1 MARTPVQVEDAMIAS
16 TQIIDPG
23 IDATK
28 GPHRGA
34 FIQPQ
39 AQVISQTEQLVDDL
53 SLRYSLRYVMTRNPA
68 VMDLYAFNHG
78 LAAGLGSPSTTV
90 LYFYTFTVPEAGGYV
105 FIPSGTVVSTVDST
119 VSFQTTTD
127 LTIPADSFPLY
138 YNSTSRRYEF
148 PVPSASIGV
157 GPEFEI
163 AARRLVNLQTSL
175 AGIVGVFQPFR
186 SSPSAQVEQAA
197 QLGQR
202 QQAKFTGLSLGTPA
216 GLESTVRNFDTSNI
230 LDVSVVYSTEFD
242 LFRRPL
248 NRPGFDIYVVGNV
261 SDTMTETFR
270 SAGGEL
276 KFYLSKRPVQN
287 LNSVIV
293 NGTAVTAQLVRD
305 NKPATADSVR
315 ALDYLL
321 LQAPTDPGSTIQ
333 VSYTYNR
340 LLTDISTFL
349 EKANQRYWQADIL
362 VRAGRQVP
370 MAITIDASALSTV
383 DTLSLI
389 SSIQL
394 ATFTYV
400 NRNLLGLTLFPEGLR
415 QAINSTVAGLSSS
428 RVSLFTRLDQG
439 GVLPVDVQ
447 EMNKTEYP
455 FISPGDL
462 TINVRS

>member
-39 AQVISQTEQLVDDL
+39 AQIISQTEQLVDDL
-53 SLRYSLRYVMTRNPA
+53 SLRYSLRYVQTRNPA

-78 LAAGLGSPSTTV
+78 LAAGLGSPSKTT
-90 LYFYTFTVPEAGGYV
+90 LYFYTFTVPEPGGYV
-105 FIPSGTVVSTVDST
+105 FIPSGTVVATADAT

-127 LTIPADSFPLY
+127 LTVAANAFPLY
-138 YNSTSRRYEF
+138 YNNTTRRYEF
-148 PVPSASIGV
+148 PVAAASIGV

-163 AARRLVNLQTSL
+163 AARRLVTLQTSL
-175 AGIVGVFQPFR
+175 AGIVGVVQPFR
-186 SSPSAQVEQAA
+186 SSPSAQIEQAA
-197 QLGQR
+197 QLAQR
-202 QQAKFTGLSLGTPA
+202 QQTKFTGLSLGTSA

-230 LDVSVVYSTEFD
+230 LDVSVVYSTEYD

-248 NRPGFDIYVVGNV
+248 NRPGFDVYVVGNV
-261 SDTMTETFR
+261 SDTATETFR

-276 KFYLSKRPVQN
+276 KFYLSKTPVQN
-287 LNSVIV
+287 LNSVVI

-305 NKPATADSVR
+305 NLPATGNSVR

-340 LLTDISTFL
+340 LLTDISDFIT
-349 EKANQRYWQADIL
+349 KSNQRYWRADIL
-362 VRAGRQVP
+362 IRAGRQVP
-370 MAITIDASALSTV
+370 MAITVDASALSTV

-394 ATFTYV
+394 ATFTYT
-400 NRNLLGLTLFPEGLR
+400 NRNLLGLTLFPDGLR
-415 QAINSTVAGLSSS
+415 QAINSTVAGLSASKIT
-428 RVSLFTRLDQG
+428 LFTRLDQG

-455 FISPGDL
+455 FVSPGDL